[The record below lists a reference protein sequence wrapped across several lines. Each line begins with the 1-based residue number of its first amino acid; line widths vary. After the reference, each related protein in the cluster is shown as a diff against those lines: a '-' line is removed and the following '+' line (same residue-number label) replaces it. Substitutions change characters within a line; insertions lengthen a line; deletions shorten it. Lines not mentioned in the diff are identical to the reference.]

1 MTDDQTPD
9 ATVPKHQS
17 RDQGYQRSLELHHEI
32 ESLYPRVEQHAAYFR
47 GLMRADAT
55 LPHPPGITGGTR
67 VDPLV
72 CALATKASTTKRAIV
87 AVCELGDG
95 DNALALARVL
105 LENAC
110 LLEWLIRGDPAPH
123 GQSASPQSR
132 QVLSPPECAVS
143 RG

>member
-1 MTDDQTPD
+1 MTDDRTPG
-9 ATVPKHQS
+9 TSVPRHQS
-17 RDQGYQRSLELHHEI
+17 RDEGYQRSLELHHEI
-32 ESLYPRVEQHAAYFR
+32 ESLYPRVEQYKAYFR
-47 GLMRADAT
+47 GLTRVDST

-72 CALATKASTTKRAIV
+72 CALAIKASTTKRAIV

-110 LLEWLIRGDPAPH
+110 LPV
-123 GQSASPQSR
+123 SR
-132 QVLSPPECAVS
+132 RLSPGANWITSAFDDPTNEIM
-143 RG
+143 GGPL